1 MKKKL
6 YFCFGTVSIF
16 SKLTQFNQLERGN
29 FDRGGKT
36 AARNI
41 EVTVS
46 VIDLEGKN
54 VENW

>member
-1 MKKKL
+1 MKSDTFIPVSWTKL
-6 YFCFGTVSIF
+6 